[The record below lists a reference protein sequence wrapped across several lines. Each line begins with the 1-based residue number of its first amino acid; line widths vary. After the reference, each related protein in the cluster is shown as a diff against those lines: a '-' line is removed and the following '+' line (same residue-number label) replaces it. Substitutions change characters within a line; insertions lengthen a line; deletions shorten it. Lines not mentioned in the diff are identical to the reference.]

1 MIEVLK
7 QTLESLKRS
16 RVFVTTREKIEY
28 PEVTDWYNNSIADLR
43 TAIAEAEKRAAAR
56 ATVDSMI
63 DTSAKR
69 RPLTQERIESGR
81 RASWGFDSDYFTAG
95 VRFAE
100 AAHRIEEKN
109 T

>member
-16 RVFVTTREKIEY
+16 CVLTTREKIEY
-28 PEVTDWYNNSIADLR
+28 PEVTDWYNNSIADLC
-43 TAIAEAEKRAAAR
+43 TVIAEAEKRATAR
-56 ATVDSMI
+56 AAIETMI

-69 RPLTQERIESGR
+69 RPLTQEQIESGR
-81 RASWGFDSDYFTAG
+81 RASWGFNSDYFTAG

-100 AAHRIEEKN
+100 AAHRIEERK
-109 T
+109 